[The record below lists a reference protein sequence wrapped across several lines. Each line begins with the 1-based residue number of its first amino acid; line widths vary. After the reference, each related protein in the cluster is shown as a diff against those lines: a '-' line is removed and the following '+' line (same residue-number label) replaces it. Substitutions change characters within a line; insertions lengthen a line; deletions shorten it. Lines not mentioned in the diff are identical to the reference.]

1 MQDLAELLRFLEGH
15 SDRFLFDTAFDLNDQ
30 PAAQRLFEGVRA
42 GQYASDADAASDVF
56 PGASADPARYLE
68 VRSVLRERLS
78 RAIERFV
85 LHLEQQAD
93 SQQVH
98 IECQKLWLNIRT
110 LSGCN
115 AAELALPLAAH
126 LLRIAEKFDLTLLCM
141 DISLYLR
148 LQNCLRDHVGAA
160 CADADSKYHYYR
172 QVYEAEFVAEKSYT
186 DLLALQVSGNLELAA
201 FSDLAQKHLE
211 TLLPLLRQYS
221 SGKLHLYG
229 NLVAILQLTA
239 AQHHAD
245 ALRQCEMAIQHFK
258 EHPYQARDALQVFY
272 YQMLL
277 CCIYLR
283 DAQTGALAAQAC
295 LEFSNKK
302 TLNYLKI
309 KELYMLLLLHTNQL
323 ATAVAEFCQ
332 LISDPQFAFFPF
344 GFKLGCMAYRPY
356 LKFLTGVEINHAS
369 LDSMDA
375 EMEGWAEVYGHQGL
389 QTAQKVATFLLA
401 LREGRYEDIRVLAVD
416 LENYARTQLEE
427 PGTWRSRLFLLLL
440 VQIPAG
446 NFRPDE
452 ILPLAAPFLAQLRT
466 APMLLANQTQELE
479 VVPFEDLWEL
489 AFGLLR

>member
-85 LHLEQQAD
+85 LHLEQQTD

-148 LQNCLRDHVGAA
+148 LQNCLRDHAGAA

-172 QVYEAEFVAEKSYT
+172 QVHEAEFVAEKSYT
-186 DLLALQVSGNLELAA
+186 DLVALQVSGNLELAA

-229 NLVAILQLTA
+229 NLVHLLHYTTA
-239 AQHHAD
+239 RDYAGAV
-245 ALRQCEMAIQHFK
+245 RQCEAAIRFFQTR
-258 EHPYQARDALQVFY
+258 PYHARDAMQICY

-277 CCIYLR
+277 CSIHLR
-283 DAQTGALAAQAC
+283 DAATGTHAAKTC
-295 LEFSNKK
+295 LELSGNNP
-302 TLNYLKI
+302 LNRFKVR
-309 KELYMLLLLHTNQL
+309 ELHTLLLLHTRQYAEAL
-323 ATAVAEFCQ
+323 DWFRQTAAD
-332 LISDPQFAFFPF
+332 SQFAYLSA
-344 GFKLGCMAYRPY
+344 GFKQGWSVYAPY
-356 LKFLTGVEINHAS
+356 LQFLTGEAVGGTGVGAAQDTVEAHGHTS
-369 LDSMDA
+369 LR
-375 EMEGWAEVYGHQGL
+375 
-389 QTAQKVATFLLA
+389 TANRIGRYLLL
-401 LREGRYEDIRVLAVD
+401 LREKRYEEVRRMAIE
-416 LENYARTQLEE
+416 LEQYAKTQLVES
-427 PGTWRSRLFLLLL
+427 GTWRSRLFLLLL

-466 APMLLANQTQELE
+466 VPMLLANQTQELE